1 LDELSQINDSAS
13 EQSDNEKEG
22 DDGNQSVL
30 SKWIEIF
37 DANDDANDSISE
49 DYLIQSN
56 DFEEVEIDCGIL
68 SKAPNYAMEVIPPA
82 DRRASPDHNDKK
94 FPQESRILGLRSW
107 KVPLSQLFL

>member
-1 LDELSQINDSAS
+1 MGELSQINDSAS

-30 SKWIEIF
+30 SKWIKIF

-56 DFEEVEIDCGIL
+56 DFEEVEIDCGL
-68 SKAPNYAMEVIPPA
+68 
-82 DRRASPDHNDKK
+82 
-94 FPQESRILGLRSW
+94 
-107 KVPLSQLFL
+107 

>member
-1 LDELSQINDSAS
+1 LGEISQINDSAS

-30 SKWIEIF
+30 SKWMEIY

-68 SKAPNYAMEVIPPA
+68 SKAPNYAMEVIPPL
-82 DRRASPDHNDKK
+82 DRRALMIKNSHR
-94 FPQESRILGLRSW
+94 ELE
-107 KVPLSQLFL
+107 